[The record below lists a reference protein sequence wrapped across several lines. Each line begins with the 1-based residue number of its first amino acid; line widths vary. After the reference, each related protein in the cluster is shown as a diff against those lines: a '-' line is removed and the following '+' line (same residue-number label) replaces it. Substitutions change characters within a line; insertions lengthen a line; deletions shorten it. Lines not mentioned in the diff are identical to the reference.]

1 MAERQRLPNR
11 RESELIDFRC
21 SGFRYT
27 AGISRFGDGRLA
39 EIFITNSKAGSD
51 ADTAARDS
59 AVVASI
65 ALQYGVPLEVLRRAL
80 MRDAQGLPSGPLGTA
95 LDLIAQDPE
104 PLADTANVRHPSPP
118 SSGSG
123 GQLLELVPSDG

>member
-11 RESELIDFRC
+11 RDSELIDFRC

-27 AGISRFGDGRLA
+27 AGISRFADGRLA
-39 EIFITNSKAGSD
+39 EIFITGGKCGSD
-51 ADTAARDS
+51 ADTAACDS

-80 MRDAQGLPSGPLGTA
+80 MRDARGFASGPLGTV
-95 LDLIAQDPE
+95 LDLIAQDP
-104 PLADTANVRHPSPP
+104 PLAERGCVEDPLPIHGNGGAAVTAP
-118 SSGSG
+118 
-123 GQLLELVPSDG
+123 EACDG